1 MRQPRFSDSETKVKG
16 EIMTWMHLKSNFKVE
31 DEMMPDVNVR
41 RKYIQTQP
49 FEKCVGK
56 MDKNEF
62 TSKWAQSK
70 V

>member
-1 MRQPRFSDSETKVKG
+1 
-16 EIMTWMHLKSNFKVE
+16 
-31 DEMMPDVNVR
+31 MMPDVNVR

-70 V
+70 VSLDNTVIRFNR

>member
-16 EIMTWMHLKSNFKVE
+16 EIMTCMHLKSNFKVE

>member
-1 MRQPRFSDSETKVKG
+1 
-16 EIMTWMHLKSNFKVE
+16 
-31 DEMMPDVNVR
+31 MMPDVNVR

-70 V
+70 VKTTLLYIFLPIKICIP

>member
-16 EIMTWMHLKSNFKVE
+16 KITTWMHLKCNFKVE

-56 MDKNEF
+56 MD
-62 TSKWAQSK
+62 
-70 V
+70 